1 MLKVIKEYSYMSRDK
16 TSTFLKDTF
25 LEIIKKRLE
34 EAESV
39 EEAKEITK
47 KLEKIDLGHLFK
59 EMFLKMADD
68 TTQFLKNTMYE
79 EVMAFRAEEEEFIV
93 RQEQKWY
100 RGFVASE
107 AMYIIVLESAEDY
120 VNYVNTLSNKKK
132 LKYYNTFT
140 AMLHIHGRALQEFL
154 EIITLMKNGFAD
166 GAYARWRSMY
176 ELSIIASFITEN
188 GENVAKAFIEAS
200 ETEDRYEWA
209 RASGLF
215 SNKKRYIS
223 FNDIQTHCDIN
234 TKVWRKQYDLANKTV
249 HASPQGTFAR
259 LGNMKTENIIPVGRS
274 DYGITTPAEHSAI
287 SLAQITSM
295 FLSIFPYGDGI
306 VAMRNITNWIDVIR
320 EIYFKIHDEVF
331 PEDSPLWEN
340 DLEKCID
347 EE

>member
-1 MLKVIKEYSYMSRDK
+1 MAKDNASI
-16 TSTFLKDTF
+16 FLKDTF
-25 LEIIKKRLE
+25 MKTVKNRIE
-34 EAESV
+34 EAET
-39 EEAKEITK
+39 EAESKEVIE
-47 KLEKIDLGHLFK
+47 KLEKIDLSDLFK
-59 EMFLKMADD
+59 EMLFKMADD
-68 TTQFLKNTMYE
+68 TTQYMKKTMYE
-79 EVMAFRAEEEEFIV
+79 EVMAFRAGEEEFIV

-107 AMYIIVLESAEDY
+107 AMYIMTLEVAESYVQY
-120 VNYVNTLSNKKK
+120 VNDLSIEEKIQNN
-132 LKYYNTFT
+132 NTFL

-200 ETEDRYEWA
+200 ETDDRYEWA
-209 RASGLF
+209 RASDLF
-215 SNKKRYIS
+215 SSKKRYIS
-223 FNDIQTHCDIN
+223 FNDIQTHCDMN

-295 FLSIFPYGDGI
+295 FLNIFPYGDGI
-306 VAMRNITNWIDVIR
+306 VAIKNINNWIDVVR
-320 EIYFKIHDEVF
+320 EIYFKTHDEVF
-331 PEDSPLWEN
+331 PEAPPLWNN
-340 DLEKCID
+340 DLEKFGD
-347 EE
+347 YE